1 MDTSRA
7 PYVRVPVFFR
17 DPVQAAEHDGQDL
30 VDVLLDQAEDILV
43 VPEVQRPLGHLPA
56 EEREA
61 LGLSGG
67 ETSGCSPGPA
77 PNQEYLEVGI
87 SHTSGDLLEQ
97 GLLNLLELRGLDDVQ
112 DLLDLP
118 QVHHLVPTKDCER
131 GTLQTTKATGNVHVR
146 TCVRAC
152 ACVCV
157 SARVSAHVSM
167 VEHKCGARVRACV
180 VNCCY
185 ITSFWLQVLG
195 QNFNSPRMTWRG
207 GDYIQSIQEKALILD
222 CSEVTNRQTMVRV
235 RTQKTSHTDPELQ
248 RVMI

>member
-1 MDTSRA
+1 MK
-7 PYVRVPVFFR
+7 
-17 DPVQAAEHDGQDL
+17 Q
-30 VDVLLDQAEDILV
+30 LLCKQTLKRGSLCKHPQITT
-43 VPEVQRPLGHLPA
+43 
-56 EEREA
+56 
-61 LGLSGG
+61 GG
-67 ETSGCSPGPA
+67 EAILLCLI
-77 PNQEYLEVGI
+77 LEVSWSEVYLG
-87 SHTSGDLLEQ
+87 
-97 GLLNLLELRGLDDVQ
+97 
-112 DLLDLP
+112 
-118 QVHHLVPTKDCER
+118 
-131 GTLQTTKATGNVHVR
+131 
-146 TCVRAC
+146 
-152 ACVCV
+152 VCV

-167 VEHKCGARVRACV
+167 VEHKCGACVRACV